1 MAAVAISDATD
12 GRRILALSGRLDATT
27 IRGVWDESRRA
38 IAAAPDQRVVVD
50 AADVDY
56 CDGAGIALLVDLIA
70 ARKRRATSRSR
81 TCKPGIRDAAA
92 AVRSAQA
99 LGHDL
104 DPPAPRQPGRRGDRR
119 HRRRHGAKTCAS
131 RSSSSARPPP
141 RWYTRC
147 CTRDD
152 SLEGRVAHLRA
163 RRRRRAADRRA
174 DLVPAR
180 RDPRVP
186 VGDPD
191 EALRRRDL
199 RRRPDRARDA
209 ARARAR

>member
-12 GRRILALSGRLDATT
+12 GRRILALSGRLEATT

-56 CDGAGIALLVDLIA
+56 CDGAGIALLVDLMRSNA
-70 ARKRRATSRSR
+70 RRATSQVANLQS
-81 TCKPGIRDAAA
+81 GIRDAAA
-92 AVRSAQA
+92 AVRPAGTRPRPRSA
-99 LGHDL
+99 
-104 DPPAPRQPGRRGDRR
+104 GRRADRPSRRSASSPPTCGDDLRAAGRLHRRDRR
-119 HRRRHGAKTCAS
+119 CAGV
-131 RSSSSARPPP
+131 RAVAPV
-141 RWYTRC
+141 
-147 CTRDD
+147 DD
-152 SLEGRVAHLRA
+152 SLEGRLAHLRA

-191 EALRRRDL
+191 EASSARRSSS
-199 RRRPDRARDA
+199 PT
-209 ARARAR
+209 